1 MLKIQPNSKVIDS
14 KNESSIET
22 LDWVGISSMSLPI
35 KYKLSGESN
44 RTAAQIELAVSLDK
58 GEYKG
63 IDMAELFFNAQ
74 EFLADR
80 DIDFT
85 NLRNLTEILIQK
97 HKDRTL
103 SARVEL
109 AFDIFTKKQ
118 SLRSKEL
125 GWISYPVSL
134 EFINSDSIEEAVINF
149 ELTYASTCPC
159 SESASRK
166 ENIET
171 FNQFFKASTNPQDDF
186 EAWYLDQAN
195 SFAYPHAQKSKANFS
210 LKVDSA
216 MTNPVDFAL
225 SVIQELEELIQ
236 TSVHAAVRE
245 EDEAAFTTKMGENL
259 IFIEDAAKIFKA
271 YVKSKD
277 EIKSSAVQLL
287 HFESIHP
294 HNAKVF
300 FTT

>member
-1 MLKIQPNSKVIDS
+1 MKVVNQKSKTL
-14 KNESSIET
+14 NET

-35 KYKLSGESN
+35 KYKLAGESN

-85 NLRNLTEILIQK
+85 NLKNLTETLIQK

-109 AFDIFTKKQ
+109 AFDMFTKKQ
-118 SLRSKEL
+118 TLRSKES

-134 EFINSDSIEEAVINF
+134 EFINSNSIQEAVINL
-149 ELTYASTCPC
+149 EVLYASTCPC

-171 FNQFFKASTNPQDDF
+171 FNKFFKASANPQEDF

-195 SFAYPHAQKSKANFS
+195 SFAHPHAQKSKANFA
-210 LKVDSA
+210 LKVDPA
-216 MTNPVDFAL
+216 LTNPIDFTL
-225 SVIQELEELIQ
+225 SLIQELEELIQ
-236 TSVHAAVRE
+236 SSVHAAVRE
-245 EDEAAFTTKMGENL
+245 EDEAAFTIKMGENL

-271 YVKSKD
+271 YIKSKE

-294 HNAKVF
+294 HNAKAF
-300 FTT
+300 FAT